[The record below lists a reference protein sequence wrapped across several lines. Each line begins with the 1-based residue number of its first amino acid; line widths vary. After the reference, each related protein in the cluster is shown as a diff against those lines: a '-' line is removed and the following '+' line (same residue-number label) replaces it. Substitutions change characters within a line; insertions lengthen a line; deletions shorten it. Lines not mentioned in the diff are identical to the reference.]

1 MSGTHYARRGS
12 EPTHHI
18 FVPGPVSVSMALQ
31 MIHWWISS
39 ESTAAGCS
47 LARAGLTNSY
57 YFIET
62 ERTFLWVA
70 GNAEQ

>member
-1 MSGTHYARRGS
+1 MSGPHYAS
-12 EPTHHI
+12 

-62 ERTFLWVA
+62 EITFLRVA